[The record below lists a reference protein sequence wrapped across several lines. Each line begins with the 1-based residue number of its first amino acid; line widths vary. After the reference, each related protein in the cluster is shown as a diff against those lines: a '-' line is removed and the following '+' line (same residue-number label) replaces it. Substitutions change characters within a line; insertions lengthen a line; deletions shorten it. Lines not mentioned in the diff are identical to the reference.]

1 MNKLHTVVAVA
12 GIAVA
17 GGIAY
22 WIQNK
27 SPAYATTEGQAAR
40 APAAAAPGAT
50 PAGVVAVEVARAES
64 RSLLDDA
71 TAVGSLRSRQGIM
84 LRPEVAGRIVKL
96 GFVDGQPV
104 RRGQLLVQLD
114 DQLQA
119 AELRQAEA
127 QVGIAQA
134 NYQRNKDLVAQN
146 FVSQR
151 VLDESSAGLEVA
163 QAQAALARTRVSR
176 MKITAP
182 FDGIVGIR
190 NVSLGDYVKDG
201 ADLVGLEDISSVFV
215 DFRMPERFLTRV
227 RPQQRADVTLDAL
240 PGKSMQATIEAV
252 DPQLD
257 ANGRSLLVRAR
268 LDNQAGLLRPG
279 MFARVRV
286 VFARRDNAIVVP
298 EEALVPQGNK
308 QFVVKVLPS
317 PKGPVSQRIEVAA
330 GARQEGKVEVQG
342 TGIAAGDTVV
352 TAGQAQLMRGDQQP
366 LRLIELG
373 KPGGTRGPA
382 GAPSAPAPA

>member
-1 MNKLHTVVAVA
+1 MNKLHTLVAVA

-17 GGIAY
+17 GGGAY
-22 WIQNK
+22 WWQNK
-27 SPAYATTEGQAAR
+27 SGAFAKSEQKAATP
-40 APAAAAPGAT
+40 APAATGGA
-50 PAGVVAVEVARAES
+50 VAVEVARVAVG
-64 RSLLDDA
+64 SLQDDA
-71 TAVGSLRSRQGIM
+71 SAVGSLRSRQGVM
-84 LRPEVAGRIVKL
+84 LRPEVAGRIARL

-104 RRGQLLVQLD
+104 RKGQLLVQLD

-127 QVGIAQA
+127 QVGIARA
-134 NYQRNKDLVAQN
+134 NHQRNKELVAQN

-151 VLDESSAGLEVA
+151 VLDESAANLEVV
-163 QAQAALARTRVSR
+163 QAQAALARTRLAR

-201 ADLVGLEDISSVFV
+201 ADLVGLEDIGSVFV
-215 DFRMPERFLTRV
+215 DFRLPERFLTHV
-227 RPQQRADVTLDAL
+227 KPQQRVEVSLDAL
-240 PGKSMQATIEAV
+240 PGRRMEAVVEAV

-268 LDNQAGLLRPG
+268 LDNRDGQLRPG

-286 VFARRDNAIVVP
+286 VFAQRANVLMVP
-298 EEALVPQGNK
+298 EEAVVPQGDK
-308 QFVVKVLPS
+308 QYIVKVVPGGKA
-317 PKGPVSQRIEVAA
+317 PMSQRLEITP
-330 GARQEGKVEVQG
+330 GARRDGKVEVQG
-342 TGIAAGDTVV
+342 AALAAGDMVV
-352 TAGQAQLMRGDQQP
+352 TAGQARLLGADSQP

-373 KPGGTRGPA
+373 KTSDGTPPRPA
-382 GAPSAPAPA
+382 SAPTPA

>member
-17 GGIAY
+17 GGLAY
-22 WIQNK
+22 WLQNK
-27 SPAYATTEGQAAR
+27 GTAYAVPGR
-40 APAAAAPGAT
+40 AAAPPTAT
-50 PAGVVAVEVARAES
+50 AGPAAGVAVEVARAES

-104 RRGQLLVQLD
+104 KRGQLLVQLD

-119 AELRQAEA
+119 AELRQAQA

-151 VLDESSAGLEVA
+151 VLEESAAALEVA
-163 QAQAALARTRVSR
+163 QAQAALARTRVAR

-240 PGKSMQATIEAV
+240 PGQALQAVIEAV

-268 LDNQAGLLRPG
+268 LDNRAGVMRPG

-298 EEALVPQGNK
+298 EEALVPQGSK
-308 QFVVKVLPS
+308 QFVITVVPG
-317 PKGPVSQRIEVAA
+317 PKGPMSQRIEVAP
-330 GARQEGKVEVQG
+330 GARREGKVEVQAS
-342 TGIAAGDTVV
+342 GIAAGDTIV
-352 TAGQAQLMRGDQQP
+352 TAGQAPLMRGEGQL
-366 LRLIELG
+366 LRVIELG
-373 KPGGTRGPA
+373 KPGGSRAPGPA
-382 GAPSAPAPA
+382 ASAAPA

>member
-22 WIQNK
+22 WVQNK
-27 SPAYATTEGQAAR
+27 GTAHATTEKAAASA
-40 APAAAAPGAT
+40 APAAAGGAI
-50 PAGVVAVEVARAES
+50 AVEVARAES

-71 TAVGSLRSRQGIM
+71 TAVGSLRSRQGVM

-96 GFVDGQPV
+96 GFVDGRPV
-104 RRGQLLVQLD
+104 KKGQLLVQLD

-151 VLDESSAGLEVA
+151 VLDESAANLEVA
-163 QAQAALARTRVSR
+163 QAQSALARTRLAR

-227 RPQQRADVTLDAL
+227 QPQQRADVTLDAL
-240 PGKSMQATIEAV
+240 PGKAMQAIIEAV

-268 LDNQAGLLRPG
+268 LDNQAGVMRPG

-298 EEALVPQGNK
+298 EEALVPQGSK
-308 QFVVKVLPS
+308 QFVVKVVPG
-317 PKGPVSQRIEVAA
+317 PKGPMSHRIEVAP
-330 GARQEGKVEVQG
+330 GARHEGKVEVQG
-342 TGIAAGDTVV
+342 TGIVAGDTVV
-352 TAGQAQLMRGDQQP
+352 TAGQAQLMRGDSQP

-373 KPGGTRGPA
+373 KPGGSRGPA
-382 GAPSAPAPA
+382 NAASAPAPA